1 MTRQL
6 EGLQQ
11 IPTEIKRELCGL
23 DWIQRE
29 SWPMPQKYGSESLSV
44 VDLFCGCGGLTLG
57 AWEGARAYQ
66 RKLCIRLAV
75 DTSLEALSVYRANFG
90 INRQIAR
97 QIDVASLLPGDPGDS
112 PTRSEKVIQNK
123 VGELDLI
130 IAGPPCQGHSDL
142 NNITRRSDPRNRL
155 YLKVVRAV
163 ELFQPRVVLIEN
175 VPTVIHDKTDVIKES
190 RKFFRE
196 FDYNVSAM
204 TVDASKIGLPQ
215 RRRRHFLVAVRDGVF
230 DFEKCLSQCVYNQTV
245 LSDYLAGLENEPNT
259 TAGIFYKPTAMTE
272 ANRKRVAYLF
282 KNNVYNLPDE
292 LRPPCHRE
300 KPHSYPSMYGR
311 LRWDEP
317 APTITSGFG
326 SMGQGRFVHPRC
338 PRMLTPHEAARLQG
352 FPDFFDFS
360 SVKKLTALRKMIG
373 NAVPPR
379 ITAVVVES
387 LITNGIL

>member
-6 EGLQQ
+6 EVLQQ
-11 IPTEIKRELCGL
+11 VPTRIKKELCGL
-23 DWIQRE
+23 DWIRRE
-29 SWPMPQKYGSESLSV
+29 SWPMSQEYGSESLSV
-44 VDLFCGCGGLTLG
+44 IDLFCGCGGLTLG
-57 AWEGARAYQ
+57 VWEGSRVYQ
-66 RKLCIRLAV
+66 RKLCIQLAV
-75 DTSLEALSVYRANFG
+75 DTSLDALSVYRANFEV
-90 INRQIAR
+90 NRKIAR

-112 PTRSEKVIQNK
+112 PTQSEKVIQNK
-123 VGELDLI
+123 VGDLDLI

-142 NNITRRSDPRNRL
+142 NNITRRNDPRNGL

-163 ELFQPRVVLIEN
+163 ELFQPRAVLIEN
-175 VPTVIHDKTDVIKES
+175 VPTVIHDKTDVIKKS
-190 RKFFRE
+190 RKFFRK
-196 FDYNVSAM
+196 FDYNVSA
-204 TVDASKIGLPQ
+204 TTIDASKIGLPQ
-215 RRRRHFLVAVRDGVF
+215 RRRRHFLVAVRDAVF
-230 DFEKCLSQCVYNQTV
+230 DLEKCLSKYIYNQTV
-245 LSDYLAGLENEPNT
+245 LSDYLAGLENEPKTN
-259 TAGIFYKPTAMTE
+259 AGIFYKPTAMTE

-311 LRWDEP
+311 LRWNEP
-317 APTITSGFG
+317 TPTITSGFG

-352 FPDFFDFS
+352 FPDFFSFAA
-360 SVKKLTALRKMIG
+360 VKKLTALRKMIG